1 MLPTTT
7 TATVVR
13 HVSCRSRRCSSGVC
27 GEGER
32 ESDNSAGSLL
42 LGFSPRS
49 YVTPGE
55 GEVRACRRASASGRG
70 RGQGQGVSHAPM
82 SSDYQIEGLFR

>member
-1 MLPTTT
+1 MLLTTNYCHRGPT
-7 TATVVR
+7 
-13 HVSCRSRRCSSGVC
+13 C

-55 GEVRACRRASASGRG
+55 GEVRACRRASGRG
-70 RGQGQGVSHAPM
+70 RGQGVCHAPM